1 MRDAT
6 KRRATRRAGE
16 FLREYALLIAVFY
29 PLDVYLQST
38 ALTVGQLITTLLIS
52 GSLWTIGV
60 ILDVFS
66 ADD

>member
-1 MRDAT
+1 MREAT

-29 PLDVYLQST
+29 PLDVYLQSKGLT
-38 ALTVGQLITTLLIS
+38 GGEVVTTLVISGTLWTVG
-52 GSLWTIGV
+52 V
-60 ILDVFS
+60 VLDVFS

>member
-29 PLDVYLQST
+29 PLDVYLQSKG
-38 ALTVGQLITTLLIS
+38 LTGGEVVTTLVIS
-52 GSLWTIGV
+52 GTL
-60 ILDVFS
+60 
-66 ADD
+66 